1 MRHVHLGNSGLKISE
16 IIYGNWLT
24 HASQVENEQA
34 RRCVSAAL
42 DAGITTFDTAD
53 TYANTQ
59 AEVVL
64 GEALAGQ
71 RRESLEILTKVYWPI
86 GKMGPNDSGL
96 SRKHIM
102 EAIDGSLWTYRDD
115 SFLPHGTARD
125 GPPARQPIFLTSGE
139 DNPNGAQVRFL
150 VEGATLGELAG
161 YDRVVH
167 LFDGHDQAAV
177 ELARAEWKR
186 ARAAGCEVTYWQQ
199 ADNGRW
205 EKRA

>member
-1 MRHVHLGNSGLKISE
+1 MTEVLFYHLERQPLERVLPTLLERTLERGWRAVVQCGSE
-16 IIYGNWLT
+16 ERL
-24 HASQVENEQA
+24 
-34 RRCVSAAL
+34 
-42 DAGITTFDTAD
+42 
-53 TYANTQ
+53 
-59 AEVVL
+59 
-64 GEALAGQ
+64 
-71 RRESLEILTKVYWPI
+71 
-86 GKMGPNDSGL
+86 
-96 SRKHIM
+96 

-150 VEGATLGELAG
+150 VEGATLSDLAG

>member
-1 MRHVHLGNSGLKISE
+1 MTEVLFYHLERQPLERVLPTLLERTLERGWRAVVQCGSE
-16 IIYGNWLT
+16 ERL
-24 HASQVENEQA
+24 
-34 RRCVSAAL
+34 
-42 DAGITTFDTAD
+42 
-53 TYANTQ
+53 
-59 AEVVL
+59 
-64 GEALAGQ
+64 
-71 RRESLEILTKVYWPI
+71 
-86 GKMGPNDSGL
+86 
-96 SRKHIM
+96 

-150 VEGATLGELAG
+150 IEGATLGELAG